1 MLSESQKPILQEIIA
16 ATKDRRGVS
25 INVLFN
31 GTEAGQTSAA
41 ADLLAKESRR
51 ELYRVELSTVV
62 SKYIGETEKN
72 LHRVFEAASTREVI
86 LFFDEADALFGK
98 RRDVKDSH
106 NRYANAETNFL
117 LQRLESY
124 KGLAILAINEEELPP
139 FEFLRHFRYV
149 VDFC

>member
-1 MLSESQKPILQEIIA
+1 MSTSQKPILHEILA
-16 ATKDRRGVS
+16 ASRDRHVVS

-31 GTEAGQTSAA
+31 GTDAGQTSAA
-41 ADLLAKESRR
+41 AGWLAKELQR
-51 ELYRVELSTVV
+51 ELYRVELSKVV

-72 LHRVFEAASTREVI
+72 LEHVFKSASSREVL

-98 RRDVKDSH
+98 RSDVKNSH
-106 NRYANAETNFL
+106 DRYANAETNFL
-117 LQRLESY
+117 LQRLERH
-124 KGLAILAINEEELPP
+124 KGLAILATNEQEIPP

>member
-31 GTEAGQTSAA
+31 GTDAGQTSAA

-51 ELYRVELSTVV
+51 ELHRVELSTVV

-72 LHRVFEAASTREVI
+72 LHRVFEAGSSRDVI
-86 LFFDEADALFGK
+86 LFFDEANALFGK
-98 RRDVKDSH
+98 RSDVKDCH
-106 NRYANAETNFL
+106 DRYANAETNFL

-124 KGLAILAINEEELPP
+124 KGLAILATNEEELPP